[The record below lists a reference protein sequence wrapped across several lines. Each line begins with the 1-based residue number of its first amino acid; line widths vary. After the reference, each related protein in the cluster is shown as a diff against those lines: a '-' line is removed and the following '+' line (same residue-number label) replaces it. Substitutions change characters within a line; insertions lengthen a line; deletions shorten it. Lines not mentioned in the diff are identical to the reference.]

1 MTYERRYSLLN
12 SKFKELFFPTLLAA
26 IAGNFAILADAF
38 IISAFLGPMNLY
50 VIQCIEPLAQF
61 INMVYWLIGFGGTI
75 LSTSAKA
82 NFDEKKANYIFTVS
96 IVSILI
102 ISILITLLGLL
113 FPDGILQIL
122 CNSSQLRPL
131 VYEYYKYFLL
141 TIPFLCYFVV
151 LAYFIK
157 TDDFVQL
164 QFRAFLMANVL
175 NVVFDIIFIYSL
187 NMGVS
192 GAALGMAVAYII
204 SSVYLSTYFLSS
216 KRTLKLIKIKLSKS
230 LEYMKDICKTGYS
243 SSSIA
248 LYQSIKLIIIN
259 SIILGVMAHVGL
271 VAFNMCCNTVLL
283 VGIFIFGT
291 AQSILPIV
299 SVYYQEKDYNGVEYV
314 ARRSLKITVAF
325 GIFFTLLFTIFPQ
338 TILCI
343 FSVSNPSDV
352 PTVLNA
358 VRIFSLCLLAY
369 SINFLYIFYLQ
380 AIQDIKLSNIVTLL
394 NGLIFP
400 VAFVY
405 IFSIIWN
412 ENGIWFAFVIAELAT
427 LLFIYLYSKYL
438 NKKTNGEYTGLFLK
452 RHHDE
457 NERMLEYTITGNK
470 NNAVYL
476 SREVQEFL
484 SDYETSVLVSLA
496 IEELLIYILDIND
509 ELDWIDVI
517 VRDND
522 KSTIIS
528 IKYSGIGYN
537 PNVDTDSNSDNINML
552 LSISDKIDYSQ
563 ILGLNNT
570 VITINK

>member
-1 MTYERRYSLLN
+1 MTYERRFNLLN

-38 IISAFLGPMNLY
+38 IVSAMLGPMNLS
-50 VIQCIEPLAQF
+50 VIQSIEPLAQF

-75 LSTSAKA
+75 LATSAKA
-82 NFDEKKANYIFTVS
+82 NFEDKKGNYIFTLSLVS
-96 IVSILI
+96 III
-102 ISILITLLGLL
+102 ISVLIMVLGLL
-113 FPDGILQIL
+113 FPDSYLQIL
-122 CNSSQLRPL
+122 CNSPHLRPL
-131 VYEYYKYFLL
+131 IYEYLKYYLL
-141 TIPFLCYFVV
+141 AIPFICFFIV

-157 TDDFVQL
+157 NDNFVQL
-164 QFRAFLMANVL
+164 QFRGFLIANVL
-175 NVVFDIIFIYSL
+175 NVIFDIIFIKY
-187 NMGVS
+187 NMGIS
-192 GAALGMAVAYII
+192 GAALAMVLGYII
-204 SSVYLSTYFLSS
+204 ATIYISTYFFSS
-216 KRTLKLIKIKLSKS
+216 KRTFKLIKIEFAKS
-230 LEYMKDICKTGYS
+230 MRCMLDICKTGFS

-248 LYQSIKLIIIN
+248 LYQSVKLIIIN
-259 SIILGVMAHVGL
+259 SIILGVFTNVGL
-271 VAFNMCCNTVLL
+271 VAYNMCCNTSLL
-283 VGIFIFGT
+283 VSIFIFGT

-358 VRIFSLCLLAY
+358 VRIFSLCILAY

-380 AIQDIKLSNIVTLL
+380 AIQNIKLSNIVTLL

-405 IFSIIWN
+405 MFSILGN
-412 ENGIWFAFVIAELAT
+412 ENGIWFAFLISELAT

-438 NKKTNGEYTGLFLK
+438 NKKTNGEYSGLFLK
-452 RHHDE
+452 KHHDE
-457 NERMLEYTITGNK
+457 NERMLEYTITASK
-470 NNAVYL
+470 NEAVYL

-484 SDYETSVLVSLA
+484 SDEKTSVFVSLA
-496 IEELLIYILDIND
+496 IEELLMYILDIND
-509 ELDWIDVI
+509 KLDWVDVI
-517 VRDND
+517 IRDND
-522 KSTIIS
+522 KNTIIS
-528 IKYSGIGYN
+528 IKHSGIGYN
-537 PNVDTDSNSDNINML
+537 PQADTDLNSDNIDML
-552 LSISDKIDYSQ
+552 RSISDNIEYSQ

>member
-470 NNAVYL
+470 NDAVYL